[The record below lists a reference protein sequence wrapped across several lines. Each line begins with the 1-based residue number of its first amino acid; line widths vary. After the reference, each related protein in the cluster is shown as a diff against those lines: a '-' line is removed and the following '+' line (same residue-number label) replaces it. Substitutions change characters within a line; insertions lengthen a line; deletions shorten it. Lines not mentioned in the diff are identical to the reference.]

1 MMVHIRAIGMESSP
15 SLHDYA
21 ERRAF
26 GAIGRIASP
35 LDRVAISISDDNGP
49 RGGVDKRCRIV
60 LSGSHRTIAEAVDAD
75 PYAAVDRACERLAH
89 ALRRIVERGREFLRV
104 RHVALATR
112 TAKPRRRGRSR
123 APKIDRGA

>member
-1 MMVHIRAIGMESSP
+1 MKIVIRIHQVDLTFE
-15 SLHDYA
+15 LRDHV
-21 ERRAF
+21 RRRLEFAL
-26 GAIGRIASP
+26 GRLGPAVRAV
-35 LDRVAISISDDNGP
+35 RVTLADVNGP

-89 ALRRIVERGREFLRV
+89 ALRRLVERGRELLRV

-123 APKIDRGA
+123 APKIDHGA